1 MILLCNTKY
10 FYIYNMESKQ
20 NYYDDLKTIKK
31 IMEESSR
38 FLSLSGL
45 SGIFAGLT
53 ALIGGAVAYIV
64 FLKNNFFDNG
74 EFFRNLSARE
84 LNTLKLQLF
93 SDALIVLI
101 LAIGISLYFSYRK
114 SVRHGLKIWTPV
126 SKRLLTSL
134 IVPLLTGGILIII
147 IYVKG
152 QWQLIIPS
160 MLIFYGL
167 ALVNACKF
175 TYNEL
180 FYMGL
185 IEICTGLAAAVF
197 PEYGI
202 LFWCFG
208 FGILHI
214 CYGLFMYR
222 KYEG

>member
-1 MILLCNTKY
+1 MKN
-10 FYIYNMESKQ
+10 KQ

-53 ALIGGAVAYIV
+53 ALIGGGIAYII
-64 FLKNNFFDNG
+64 FLKNNFLDNG
-74 EFFRNLSARE
+74 EFFRNLSIRE
-84 LNTLKLQLF
+84 LNTLKMQLF
-93 SDALIVLI
+93 SDALIVLV
-101 LAIGISLYFSYRK
+101 LAIGVSLFFSYRK
-114 SVRHGLKIWTPV
+114 SVHQGLKIWTPV
-126 SKRLLTSL
+126 SRRLLTSL

>member
-1 MILLCNTKY
+1 
-10 FYIYNMESKQ
+10 MESKQ

-45 SGIFAGLT
+45 SGLFAGLT
-53 ALIGGAVAYIV
+53 ALTGGAIAYTV
-64 FLKNNFFDNG
+64 FLKSNIFNNG
-74 EFFRNLSARE
+74 EFFRNLSPGE
-84 LNTLKLQLF
+84 LGILKLQLF

-101 LAIGISLYFSYRK
+101 LAIGISFFFSYRK

-126 SKRLLTSL
+126 SRRLLSSL
-134 IVPLLTGGILIII
+134 LVPLVTGGILISI
-147 IYVKG
+147 IYFNG

-180 FYMGL
+180 FYMGI

-214 CYGLFMYR
+214 CYGVFMYR

>member
-1 MILLCNTKY
+1 
-10 FYIYNMESKQ
+10 MESKQ

-45 SGIFAGLT
+45 SGLFAGLT
-53 ALIGGAVAYIV
+53 ALIGGAIAYTV
-64 FLKNNFFDNG
+64 FLKSNFFDNG
-74 EFFRNLSARE
+74 EFFRNLSPGE
-84 LNTLKLQLF
+84 LGILKLQLF

-101 LAIGISLYFSYRK
+101 LSIGVSLFFSYRK
-114 SVRHGLKIWTPV
+114 SVSHGLKIWTPV

-134 IVPLLTGGILIII
+134 IVPLVSGGLLIAI
-147 IYVKG
+147 IYFNG

-202 LFWCFG
+202 FFWCFG

-214 CYGLFMYR
+214 FYGVFMYR